1 MTDKLTEPEAVEL
14 VSADADGA
22 HSTGPESG
30 AVGSVARG
38 PEPVVPVDGV
48 RSAGVASGAGGRG
61 AVIAVDGVLAALGD
75 STRRVV
81 VELLATGGGRTAT
94 SLAGE
99 LPVTRQAVVQH
110 LAVLRD
116 AGLVES
122 RREGREVRFELR
134 PTALTATAAWMA
146 DVAARWDH
154 RLATLKELVETKE
167 VMETKEAV
175 QTVVAGGSAVPG
187 EITQEG

>member
-1 MTDKLTEPEAVEL
+1 MTDELTEPEVT
-14 VSADADGA
+14 D
-22 HSTGPESG
+22 
-30 AVGSVARG
+30 R
-38 PEPVVPVDGV
+38 
-48 RSAGVASGAGGRG
+48 AGGRG
-61 AVIAVDGVLAALGD
+61 SVIAVDGVLAALGD

-81 VELLATGGGRTAT
+81 VELLATSGGRTAT
-94 SLAGE
+94 WLAGE

-122 RREGREVRFELR
+122 RREGREVRFGLR

-154 RLATLKELVETKE
+154 SLATLKELVETKE

-187 EITQEG
+187 VITQEG

>member
-1 MTDKLTEPEAVEL
+1 MTTVD
-14 VSADADGA
+14 
-22 HSTGPESG
+22 
-30 AVGSVARG
+30 
-38 PEPVVPVDGV
+38 VV
-48 RSAGVASGAGGRG
+48 
-61 AVIAVDGVLAALGD
+61 LEALGD
-75 STRRVV
+75 PTRRIV

-134 PTALTATAAWMA
+134 PAALTATAAWMA
-146 DVAARWDH
+146 DVAAQWDQ
-154 RLATLKELVETKE
+154 RLAVITELAETGQVEA
-167 VMETKEAV
+167 MLRQRSASEAE
-175 QTVVAGGSAVPG
+175 PRDMP
-187 EITQEG
+187 

>member
-1 MTDKLTEPEAVEL
+1 MTTVD
-14 VSADADGA
+14 
-22 HSTGPESG
+22 
-30 AVGSVARG
+30 
-38 PEPVVPVDGV
+38 VV
-48 RSAGVASGAGGRG
+48 
-61 AVIAVDGVLAALGD
+61 LEALGD
-75 STRRVV
+75 PTRRIV

-134 PTALTATAAWMA
+134 PAALTATAAWMA
-146 DVAARWDH
+146 DVAAQWDQ
-154 RLATLKELVETKE
+154 RLAVITELAETGQVEA
-167 VMETKEAV
+167 MLRQRPASEAE
-175 QTVVAGGSAVPG
+175 PRDMP
-187 EITQEG
+187 

>member
-1 MTDKLTEPEAVEL
+1 MADELT
-14 VSADADGA
+14 
-22 HSTGPESG
+22 
-30 AVGSVARG
+30 
-38 PEPVVPVDGV
+38 
-48 RSAGVASGAGGRG
+48 GGRG
-61 AVIAVDGVLAALGD
+61 SVVPVDGVLAALGD

-146 DVAARWDH
+146 DVAAKWDD
-154 RLATLKELVETKE
+154 RLAVLQELVETKE
-167 VMETKEAV
+167 AAGQAAAVEGLAV
-175 QTVVAGGSAVPG
+175 QAAAGELTP
-187 EITQEG
+187 ER